1 MHSPLVG
8 KRIVVTRPAAQSAS
22 FCAQLESRGAVA
34 VPFPAIRI
42 EALGEAELLRAAMGR
57 LPAFDWVVFTSVNG
71 VRHAW
76 EHVADSLPPAL
87 RVAAIGPATARALQD
102 RGVTPDFMPDEF
114 RAERLAQGMGPV
126 QGQRILLARA
136 QGARRTLV
144 DMLRERGAHVEEVT
158 AYRTVRNT
166 PPASAFAVLKRGV
179 DAITFTSSSTA
190 THFAALVPERNS
202 AAIACIG
209 PITARTARDLGY
221 SVNMVAEEYTTRG
234 LLNTLEDYFRAR

>member
-22 FCAQLESRGAVA
+22 FCAELELRGAIA

-42 EALGEAELLRAAMGR
+42 EASGEAELLRTAIAGLR
-57 LPAFDWVVFTSVNG
+57 GFDWIVFTSVNG
-71 VRHAW
+71 VEHAW
-76 EHVADSLPPAL
+76 EHVAEPLPPAL

-102 RGVTPDFMPDEF
+102 RSVVPDFMPGEF

-144 DMLRERGAHVEEVT
+144 DMLRERGARVEEVP
-158 AYRTVRNT
+158 AYRTVRNM
-166 PPASAFAVLKRGV
+166 PSASAFAAIKRGV

-209 PITARTARDLGY
+209 PVTAKTARDLGY
-221 SVNMVAEEYTTRG
+221 SVDMVAEEYTMRG
-234 LLNTLEDYFRAR
+234 LLNTLEDYFRAQ